1 MAQAAS
7 SEATKRT
14 TGAVPTPARMAHIV
28 LRTYDM
34 PRLRDWYCA
43 VFGMEAV
50 AENEKLAFATFDDEH
65 HRFGFAEIEGGPGA
79 TFPQPGTFAH
89 AAYAFADL
97 GDLLAQ
103 YKHMRALGFTPLKA
117 VNHGVTVS
125 IYYNDPD
132 GNGVEFFTDRFA
144 TPAESRA
151 FMTSETFRKNLFG
164 YFIDPEELLAQWEA
178 GVPDDE
184 ILAYDQEKA
193 DRHEYDPVRMAQERA
208 AAQGQR
214 PRE

>member
-1 MAQAAS
+1 MVQATSPHAVD
-7 SEATKRT
+7 ATERE
-14 TGAVPTPARMAHIV
+14 VPTPARMAHIV

-43 VFGMEAV
+43 VFGMTAV

-65 HRFGFAEIEGGPGA
+65 HRFGFAEIDGGA
-79 TFPQPGTFAH
+79 DARFQQPGTFAH
-89 AAYAFADL
+89 AAYAFSSL
-97 GDLLAQ
+97 SDLLAQ
-103 YKHMRALGFTPLKA
+103 YRHMKALGFTPIKA

-144 TPAESRA
+144 TPAESQA
-151 FMTSETFRKNLFG
+151 FMKSETFKKNLFG
-164 YFIDPEELLAQWEA
+164 YFVDPDELLAQYDA

-193 DRHEYDPVRMAQERA
+193 DRHEYDPIRLAQERA
-208 AAQGQR
+208 RAEER
-214 PRE
+214 